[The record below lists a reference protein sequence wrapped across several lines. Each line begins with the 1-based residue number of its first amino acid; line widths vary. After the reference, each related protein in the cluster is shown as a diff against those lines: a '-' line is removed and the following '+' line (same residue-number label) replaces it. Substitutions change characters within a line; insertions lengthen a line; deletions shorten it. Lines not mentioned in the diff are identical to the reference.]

1 MTAFDND
8 RFYPSNTR
16 GNRMNQHARQ
26 VMHQCAQ
33 GSLDGSLTFPEVVSR
48 LVAVGCEQ
56 YHADLRRQEKTHYLP
71 DGENHVVPLPLEPR
85 PIAPTFSADAVVAAL
100 RAIQQRQIRYPEFL
114 TRILDAGC
122 VGYHV
127 FLAGKRALYLG
138 RNGDLHIE
146 HFPPAAAAGA
156 TD

>member
-1 MTAFDND
+1 
-8 RFYPSNTR
+8 
-16 GNRMNQHARQ
+16 MNEHARQ
-26 VMHQCAQ
+26 VMHECTR

-48 LVAVGCEQ
+48 LAAVGCEQ

-71 DGENHVVPLPLEPR
+71 NGENHVVPLPLEAR
-85 PIAPTFSADAVVAAL
+85 TIARTFSADAVVAAL

-122 VGYHV
+122 VGYYV
-127 FLAGKRALYLG
+127 FLAGKRAIYLG
-138 RNGDLHIE
+138 RNGDMHIE
-146 HFPPAAAAGA
+146 HFRPAAAATA